1 MNYYD
6 RIQNKAFKA
15 VYKGII
21 SVQRFICYA
30 CAIMIPLLIVYQVIL
45 RYVLKMPLMGIE
57 ELLSFPIIWLYLLG
71 GSVASEQRNHIECGI
86 LTLYIKK
93 DLSMRI
99 FKCFKGIISVIVCC
113 WLTRWAY
120 WFFDY
125 SLGLW
130 KTSDMLKIPMFIG
143 ESALFIGLVFML
155 FFGVLEAV
163 DYICDLIAYFKG
175 PRPEEG
181 GSAQ

>member
-1 MNYYD
+1 MNYCD

-15 VYKGII
+15 VYKGIV
-21 SVQRFICYA
+21 SAQRFVCYV
-30 CAIMIPLLIVYQVIL
+30 CTMMIPILIVYQVIL
-45 RYVLKMPLMGIE
+45 RYVLKAPLMGIE

-93 DLSMRI
+93 DLSIRV
-99 FKCFKGIISVIVCC
+99 FKCFKGIVSVVVCI

-120 WFFDY
+120 WFFSY
-125 SLGLW
+125 SLNLW
-130 KTSDMLKIPMFIG
+130 KTSDILKIPMFIG

-155 FFGVLEAV
+155 FFGLLEAA
-163 DYICDLIAYFKG
+163 DYIRDLIAYFKT
-175 PRPEEG
+175 PKSEG
-181 GSAQ
+181 GAAQ